1 MDRHPDDG
9 IYHLRK
15 GTLAQW
21 LEDQEADEL
30 AGLARRVA
38 TERQTDPRVP
48 LETFLIG
55 TGLVPR
61 PRLALHPRKVRMG
74 YILAGQSSS
83 CELQVKK
90 GRGRGYLFGRLH
102 STVPWLSL
110 DPIALSGRPLKARV
124 GVTTETLPISKAPQQ
139 AQITVESNAT
149 EEPVAVPVRFRV
161 MGMPSQLNRYLLRPL
176 AGLLA
181 GGFIGAVLGW
191 LLGLSGV
198 GLPVRFP
205 ALEQLP
211 LPASTAWAIA
221 IGLLWALL
229 AGIRGLLQP
238 LAWPV
243 PFTLRRWLLRTLIWA
258 ITLALIAIVALS
270 SWRQV
275 DLELGLR
282 MTPISWSSALIAM
295 LALAVVPGI
304 LGEIWNTRG
313 ARTPASVSRQ
323 LPVVRPGIMIAS
335 AAVICALILTGAHF
349 GAPLRQKFD
358 AETTL
363 GSAQEW
369 TRQKLTSFDTTVN
382 GAVDRLYV
390 RLYDRRAPAPPTP
403 AVPPKSTP

>member
-1 MDRHPDDG
+1 MQGSVAPAGWSATQRAPKPFVFRSGGLFGSGTKVRTIRAAVKYMDRHPDDG
-9 IYHLRK
+9 IYHLRN

-55 TGLVPR
+55 TGLVRR

-83 CELQVKK
+83 CDLQVKK

-110 DPIALSGRPLKARV
+110 DPIALSGRPLKVRV
-124 GVTTETLPISKAPQQ
+124 GVTTETLPISKAPQE

-205 ALEQLP
+205 GTRTTVHAGFHRLGYCHR
-211 LPASTAWAIA
+211 PAVGPSGRDTRAAPA
-221 IGLLWALL
+221 ARLACAVHSRTMAPANLDLGDH
-229 AGIRGLLQP
+229 AGIDRG
-238 LAWPV
+238 
-243 PFTLRRWLLRTLIWA
+243 
-258 ITLALIAIVALS
+258 
-270 SWRQV
+270 
-275 DLELGLR
+275 
-282 MTPISWSSALIAM
+282 
-295 LALAVVPGI
+295 
-304 LGEIWNTRG
+304 RG
-313 ARTPASVSRQ
+313 
-323 LPVVRPGIMIAS
+323 PVVVAAS
-335 AAVICALILTGAHF
+335 
-349 GAPLRQKFD
+349 R
-358 AETTL
+358 
-363 GSAQEW
+363 S
-369 TRQKLTSFDTTVN
+369 
-382 GAVDRLYV
+382 
-390 RLYDRRAPAPPTP
+390 
-403 AVPPKSTP
+403 